1 MLTLIQDELQRFLT
15 EDDGKPI
22 VILNLL
28 RFEPNGGRE
37 RWSAYTAAAG
47 PILRRYGAEMVFVG
61 DTMPA
66 LSAEAGQLW
75 DSVALIRYPN
85 RHAYANLANDP
96 NTERK
101 PSRYA
106 RQHSKPW
113 CNPYAPS
120 AESITSQKATSAD

>member
-37 RWSAYTAAAG
+37 RWSTYTAAAG
-47 PILRRYGAEMVFVG
+47 PILGRYGAEMVFVG

-66 LSAEAGQLW
+66 LFAEAGQPW
-75 DSVALIRYPN
+75 DSMALIRYPN
-85 RHAYANLANDP
+85 RHAFANLANDP
-96 NTERK
+96 EYREK
-101 PSRYA
+101 
-106 RQHSKPW
+106 
-113 CNPYAPS
+113 
-120 AESITSQKATSAD
+120 AEPLREAALQDAVVQPMRTVG